1 MSVTIFQNALQY
13 KSVSTF
19 EKIILSQII
28 LRVWKTCYEL
38 MEILQQ

>member
-13 KSVSTF
+13 KTVSTF
-19 EKIILSQII
+19 ERIILSQIM
-28 LRVWKTCYEL
+28 RVWKTCHKL